1 MRAIREIRFLS
12 DVVKEVKNVKNHV
25 FFDDKRHKKQIWES
39 NKGKERQEWER
50 DTTAA
55 RGQSP
60 APPLL
65 SFTPLE
71 NGCAEG
77 AAGHFVIT
85 VAINN
90 NSSSASGHGLS

>member
-1 MRAIREIRFLS
+1 MASLLPCIHEFPNWERVKLNWGFFGSLDRFSSLT
-12 DVVKEVKNVKNHV
+12 
-25 FFDDKRHKKQIWES
+25 

-90 NSSSASGHGLS
+90 NSSSASGHGPS